1 MIAIHVAL
9 GVATTA
15 LFAAAAAIGAWRWW
29 RAQPS
34 PAFWRVLRTAQAA
47 LLLEILNG
55 GLLLVLGREAGDDLH
70 LLYGLLPLGVSF
82 AAEQLRVSAAETVL
96 AGRGHQSAQEVGA
109 LPEHEQHA
117 VVRAVVRRE
126 MGVMAVAAAT
136 AAALSLRAAFT
147 A

>member
-15 LFAAAAAIGAWRWW
+15 LFAVAAALGAWRWW
-29 RAQPS
+29 RGQPS
-34 PAFWRVLRTAQAA
+34 PSFWRVLRTAQAA
-47 LLLEILNG
+47 LLLETLNG
-55 GLLLVLGREAGDDLH
+55 GLLLALGREAGDDLH

-96 AGRGHQSAQEVGA
+96 AARGHQSAQEVGA
-109 LPEHEQHA
+109 LPELEQRA
-117 VVRAVVRRE
+117 VVIAVVRRE
-126 MGVMAVAAAT
+126 MGVMTVAAAI
-136 AAALSLRAAFT
+136 AAALSVRAAFT